1 MRFTIKPKDIK
12 MKLGISKYWLVTSY
26 DDTNH
31 LIYGVLKGVSG
42 CYRNINQQIYTLEQI
57 IKELNILSP
66 FCKIDFLEQTSKKK
80 INI

>member
-26 DDTNH
+26 DDNNH
-31 LIYGVLKGVSG
+31 LIYGILKGVSG

-66 FCKIDFLEQTSKKK
+66 FCKIEFLEQSKKK